1 MSDGGETCRA
11 ISQLSSQRNGFRWMD
26 ADAYLFDIDGTLLNT
41 QDLVHYRALNRAMR
55 DVYGFDTT
63 IDGIAY
69 HGKTDLGIL
78 RAALER
84 VGVSGNAFQS
94 KLPAALAMVRADV
107 ERNAGALVTKV
118 CAAIPDV
125 LLKLHHV
132 GKLLG
137 VASGNL
143 EVVGWHK
150 LESAELRKFFTFGCF
165 ADDCEMREEVFRRAV
180 TEAQHRLQRKGT
192 VCFIGDTPS
201 DIRAARQVGAQ
212 VIAVATGIY
221 KRITGVWTRC
231 LRVLVRRVAGRR
243 RKLTE
248 RFPLS
253 TGTQRYVSFQK
264 STRGCPDSRVQ
275 SIKNVVAKYHCPGSC
290 LDGGSRRCCL
300 RG

>member
-1 MSDGGETCRA
+1 MSDGEETYRA
-11 ISQLSSQRNGFRWMD
+11 ISQLSSPRNGFRWMD

-94 KLPAALAMVRADV
+94 KLPAALAMVREDV

-125 LLKLHHV
+125 LLKLRHA

-150 LESAELRKFFTFGCF
+150 LESAELKKFFSFGCF

-180 TEAQHRLQRKGT
+180 TEAQRRLQPKGT

-221 KRITGVWTRC
+221 KLHELLACG
-231 LRVLVRRVAGRR
+231 
-243 RKLTE
+243 
-248 RFPLS
+248 
-253 TGTQRYVSFQK
+253 
-264 STRGCPDSRVQ
+264 PDACVF
-275 SIKNVVAKYHCPGSC
+275 SC
-290 LDGGSRRCCL
+290 AELLEAREN
-300 RG
+300 